1 MITEYSDEIQ
11 NNMRSF
17 YNSLSEKDRRRY
29 AGIEAKK
36 IGHGGIVYISLLLA
50 CDEKTTS
57 KGIDELNDE
66 QSMVQESIRREGAGR
81 KSKIETYKNID
92 EIFLDVLR
100 EKTAGDPMDEKVK
113 WTNLTRR
120 EISEEMRKKGIQVS
134 RNIVKKLLKKHN
146 YVKRKALKK
155 KLLAQTKTGINNSTK
170 SLDCAKNM
178 KTALIR

>member
-1 MITEYSDEIQ
+1 
-11 NNMRSF
+11 
-17 YNSLSEKDRRRY
+17 
-29 AGIEAKK
+29 
-36 IGHGGIVYISLLLA
+36 
-50 CDEKTTS
+50 
-57 KGIDELNDE
+57 
-66 QSMVQESIRREGAGR
+66 
-81 KSKIETYKNID
+81 
-92 EIFLDVLR
+92 
-100 EKTAGDPMDEKVK
+100 MDEKVK

-155 KLLAQTKTGINNSTK
+155 KLLAQTKIGINNSTK